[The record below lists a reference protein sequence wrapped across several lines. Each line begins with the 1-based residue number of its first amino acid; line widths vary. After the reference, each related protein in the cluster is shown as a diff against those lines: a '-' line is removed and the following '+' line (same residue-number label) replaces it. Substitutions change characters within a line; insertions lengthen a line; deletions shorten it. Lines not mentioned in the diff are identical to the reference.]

1 MLPPPRAP
9 ALEPVIRIRYI
20 RPAGGGHAAP
30 RIVRCARQAGK
41 DGGATTCAYGAP
53 MRTSHLLLAAL
64 TSILAACA
72 PAAPRTA
79 APPAPAAAAPSG
91 FAGALAAISPASL
104 HAHLDFLAS
113 DELRGRDTP
122 SPGLERAA
130 EYIADQFA
138 AAGLSPK
145 AGDGTFLQRWPLRG
159 RGIDASTATF
169 RLETGS
175 ARTALAYGADY
186 FAIADGRTG
195 IHGAIAY
202 VGEANT
208 ADRPLRIAA
217 GTIPVF
223 HLPGRVL
230 DPEWEIRASHA
241 ISRAAAAAAPAV
253 VLVLDP
259 AVSTDVV
266 RDLADRF
273 EGARMRLPVFGVRYD
288 AMARLLAATGH
299 QLDELRRSGLATV
312 IPDARLHLASPSRAA
327 DAMPPNVVAVLP
339 GSDPLLRETYLVLSA
354 HFDHLGVG
362 APDAS
367 GDSIYNGADDNG
379 SGTAALL
386 AWARAFA
393 LLPEP
398 PRRSILFLAVSGE
411 ERGLL
416 GSQHFVANPPV
427 PLDAMVAN
435 VNMDMLGRNHPDSLA
450 AIGVDYTSLG
460 PLATALARERTEL
473 SLTLTPDP
481 WPRER
486 LFFRSDH
493 FSFAHRG
500 VPALFFTTGLHA
512 DYHRPSDRIDTIDLD
527 KLARITRLIFHLGYI
542 VTSDPVAPQ
551 WTELGRR
558 EVGSLGGWSR

>member
-1 MLPPPRAP
+1 M
-9 ALEPVIRIRYI
+9 
-20 RPAGGGHAAP
+20 RPSP
-30 RIVRCARQAGK
+30 F
-41 DGGATTCAYGAP
+41 
-53 MRTSHLLLAAL
+53 LLAAL
-64 TSILAACA
+64 TSIGAACA
-72 PAAPRTA
+72 PAPPPLAP
-79 APPAPAAAAPSG
+79 PPAPAPTSG
-91 FAGALAAISPASL
+91 FAGALAAISPAAL
-104 HAHLDFLAS
+104 HAHLDVLTS

-130 EYIADQFA
+130 EYIADQVA
-138 AAGLSPK
+138 AAGLRP
-145 AGDGTFLQRWPLRG
+145 AGDDGSFLQRWPLRG
-159 RGIDASTATF
+159 RGIDASAATF
-169 RLETGS
+169 RLETAS
-175 ARTALAYGADY
+175 ARVSLAYGADY
-186 FAIADGRTG
+186 FAIADGRAG
-195 IHGAIAY
+195 IGGTLTY
-202 VGEANT
+202 VGDAIT
-208 ADRPLRIAA
+208 DGRPLRLDA

-223 HLPGRVL
+223 YLPGQTL
-230 DPEWEIRASHA
+230 DAEWEIRASNA
-241 ISRAAAAAAPAV
+241 ISRAAAAGAPAV

-259 AVSTDVV
+259 ALSTAVV
-266 RDLADRF
+266 KDLADRF
-273 EGARMRLPVFGVRYD
+273 EGARMRIPVFGVRHE
-288 AMARLLAATGH
+288 AMARILAGTGH
-299 QLDELRRSGLATV
+299 PLEALRSAGFSTV
-312 IPDARLHLASPSRAA
+312 IPDARLHLASPGRAA
-327 DAMPPNVVAVLP
+327 DATPPNVVAALP
-339 GSDPLLRETYLVLSA
+339 GSDPLLRDTYLVLSA

-386 AWARAFA
+386 ALAHAFA
-393 LLPEP
+393 LLPEA
-398 PRRSILFLAVSGE
+398 PRRSILFVAVSGE

-416 GSQHFVANPPV
+416 GSQYFVANPPV

-473 SLTLTPDP
+473 ALTLVPDP

-512 DYHRPSDRIDTIDLD
+512 DYHRPSDQLDSIDLD
-527 KLARITRLIFHLGYI
+527 KLARITRLIFHLAY
-542 VTSDPVAPQ
+542 VVANDPVAPQ
-551 WTELGRR
+551 WSELGRR